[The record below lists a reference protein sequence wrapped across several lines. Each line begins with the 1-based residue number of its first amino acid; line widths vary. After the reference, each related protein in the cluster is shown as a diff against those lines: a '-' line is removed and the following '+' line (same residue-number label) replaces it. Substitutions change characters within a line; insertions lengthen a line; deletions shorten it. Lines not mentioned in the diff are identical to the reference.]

1 MLNLETNIAQKF
13 ETGIMREEYN
23 AVSDDLFFSFSNSVE
38 VIDAYA
44 ELLRNALLKDV
55 FQSKQQRANII
66 KFLAKLQTQKEL
78 LEFATDSKKMEEA
91 QKAAISFAKKSSINL

>member
-1 MLNLETNIAQKF
+1 MLTLETNITQKF

-23 AVSDDLFFSFSNSVE
+23 AVSNDLYFSFSNSTE
-38 VIDAYA
+38 IIDAYA
-44 ELLRNALLKDV
+44 ELLRNALLKNV

-78 LEFATDSKKMEEA
+78 IELASDSRKLEET
-91 QKAAISFAKKSSINL
+91 QKAAISFARKTRLNA